1 MMTEE
6 QAAVDC
12 ALCAGNE
19 LTEST
24 APARERVHVTDG
36 WRVVA
41 HRSALP
47 GWVLLVPRRHV
58 ESLHELTDGEAAEL
72 GTLIR
77 DATAVL
83 VSELG
88 AQKSYVMQFAEGM
101 KHAHFSIAPRMA
113 ELPSDRVG
121 AAISAYN
128 ARDTPLDEEARDQ
141 IARRLSAAW
150 PAPAR

>member
-1 MMTEE
+1 MSEE
-6 QAAVDC
+6 TTTSDC
-12 ALCAGNE
+12 ALCAGNRLVE
-19 LTEST
+19 ADD
-24 APARERVHVTDG
+24 APARERVHLTAG

-41 HRSALP
+41 HRSALL
-47 GWVLLVPRRHV
+47 GWMLLVPRRHV

-72 GTLIR
+72 GALIR

-83 VSELG
+83 VAEFG

-113 ELPSDRVG
+113 ELPPDRVS

-128 ARDTPLDEEARDQ
+128 SRDNPLDEDERDGV
-141 IARRLSAAW
+141 ARRLSAAW
-150 PAPAR
+150 PARDR

>member
-1 MMTEE
+1 MNEAPTMT
-6 QAAVDC
+6 DC

-19 LTEST
+19 LIESAT
-24 APARERVHVTDG
+24 APARERVRVTDG

-47 GWVLLVPRRHV
+47 GWMLLVPRRHV
-58 ESLHELTDGEAAEL
+58 ESLHEFTDGEATEL
-72 GTLIR
+72 GALIR

-83 VSELG
+83 VTEFG

-101 KHAHFSIAPRMA
+101 KHAHFSIAPRMTD
-113 ELPSDRVG
+113 LPLDRVG

-128 ARDTPLDEEARDQ
+128 SQDTPLDERARDEV
-141 IARRLSAAW
+141 AHRLSAAW
-150 PAPAR
+150 PGQGR